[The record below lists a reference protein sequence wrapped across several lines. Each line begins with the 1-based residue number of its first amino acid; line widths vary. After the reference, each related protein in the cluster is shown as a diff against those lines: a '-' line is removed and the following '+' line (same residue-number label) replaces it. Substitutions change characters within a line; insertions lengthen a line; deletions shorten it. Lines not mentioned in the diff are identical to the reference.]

1 MGLEPTTVGLGVEPI
16 SLPEGTAGGGR
27 VVVGRFCT
35 GAHMGGR
42 LLDLG
47 ETLEAHNSSIDRVLK
62 DSELTPLSP
71 IYFKA
76 QVLTAQVSYEGRLG
90 ERSL

>member
-1 MGLEPTTVGLGVEPI
+1 
-16 SLPEGTAGGGR
+16 
-27 VVVGRFCT
+27 
-35 GAHMGGR
+35 MGGR

-62 DSELTPLSP
+62 DSELKLLSP
-71 IYFKA
+71 IYLKA
-76 QVLTAQVSYEGRLG
+76 QVLTAQGSYEGRLG